1 MLTALDDEDH
11 QIKGYKVGADDYMVK
26 PCNYHLLIARMIQL
40 ITWHEKRKAE
50 LPVAEGPQTNNEE
63 KTVDASNNVI
73 LTSRADKRFRQ
84 QVEAVVAQ
92 HLSDP
97 TMSVDRLAEMMSMGR
112 TKFYGKV
119 KDVFGMSPNKY
130 LLARRMEAAAELLD
144 EGKYN
149 VSEVSYQVGFSDPTY
164 FNKCFKAHFGMVPSK
179 YKKR

>member
-1 MLTALDDEDH
+1 
-11 QIKGYKVGADDYMVK
+11 
-26 PCNYHLLIARMIQL
+26 
-40 ITWHEKRKAE
+40 
-50 LPVAEGPQTNNEE
+50 
-63 KTVDASNNVI
+63 
-73 LTSRADKRFRQ
+73 
-84 QVEAVVAQ
+84 
-92 HLSDP
+92 
-97 TMSVDRLAEMMSMGR
+97 MSVDRLAEMMSMGR